1 MCPRH
6 LSGRAIG
13 IVKIRGV
20 KLGGRDAGGKGLRRG
35 GEGREEE
42 KYGKRAKEESFSAA
56 GRSVWKFLSDYLRDP
71 DVGRDTF

>member
-1 MCPRH
+1 
-6 LSGRAIG
+6 
-13 IVKIRGV
+13 
-20 KLGGRDAGGKGLRRG
+20 LRRG

-56 GRSVWKFLSDYLRDP
+56 GPSVWKFLSDYLRDP